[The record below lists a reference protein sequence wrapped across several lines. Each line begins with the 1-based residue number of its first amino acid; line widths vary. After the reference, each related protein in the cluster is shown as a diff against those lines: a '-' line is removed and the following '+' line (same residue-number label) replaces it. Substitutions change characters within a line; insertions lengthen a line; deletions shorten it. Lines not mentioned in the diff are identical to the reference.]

1 MSNASNEYQKLI
13 GDLES
18 IRDYCMEMAREQPH
32 GSWKNDIES
41 LQEAMDIISDYE
53 KVVADSNRLIHRY
66 ETAAKPMIKSGV
78 CCCPECGR
86 RVQYNHSHCHYCGK
100 RIGWK

>member
-1 MSNASNEYQKLI
+1 MSNASLKYQEIIDRL
-13 GDLES
+13 D
-18 IRDYCMEMAREQPH
+18 CMREH
-32 GSWKNDIES
+32 NLSETELLV

-53 KVVADSNRLIHRY
+53 KVVADSNRLLQRY

-100 RIGWK
+100 RLGWK